1 MSTKAQSKLTSF
13 KMSPSQVSAALDKM
27 VHTGRSIFLWGPP
40 GVSKSAV
47 SQQFATKNKVAF
59 IDIRLSQMDPTD
71 LRGIPYPINE
81 NNVSGV
87 RWSAPL
93 ALPRDLDIS
102 TVLETKFAETQT
114 MKFSLVN
121 PKGSNGIHYVQE
133 PIFEIKSLTPN
144 TTAELIESGP
154 DYCTVA
160 LYATD
165 NDGVVSKNLS
175 AGAVRVNV
183 TGKAKAVVG
192 LEEFNSA
199 PPSVQAAAYQLIL
212 DKRLGEYIVP
222 EGCYLM
228 AMGNRD
234 TDRGVTFKMG
244 SAISNRFVH
253 IEMEHSFIDWQNW
266 AVANYVHPHV
276 VGFLSAFTE
285 KLFQFDPA
293 SASRG
298 FPTPRSWEF
307 VSDILNSNEFK
318 GKDDFGILQGL
329 VTGAIGDAVGMEFIA
344 FREIAVDLPDADLIL
359 SGKIKKLD
367 VKNDQKTSE
376 TQIMYALTTTMLYRL
391 ADKAKLLKRENPDK
405 NRVSQMGDKG
415 KEFFNA
421 GDNFIEFMLNNFRAE
436 ITLMGVR
443 SSIKIHKLPF
453 ELEAMKHF
461 RTVAEKYSSIVL
473 GA

>member
-1 MSTKAQSKLTSF
+1 MSVKASSKISSF
-13 KMSPSQVSAALDKM
+13 KMTPSQVSAALEKM
-27 VHTGRSIFLWGPP
+27 VHTGRSVFLWGPP

-47 SQQFATKNKVAF
+47 SQQFATKNNVAF
-59 IDIRLSQMDPTD
+59 VDIRLSQMDPTD
-71 LRGIPYPINE
+71 LRGIPFPIKE
-81 NNVSGV
+81 NNVTGV

-93 ALPRDLDIS
+93 ALPRDLDLS
-102 TVLETKFAETQT
+102 NVLETAYAETLT
-114 MKFSLVN
+114 MKFGLVN
-121 PKGSNGIHYVQE
+121 PKGSNDIHYVQE
-133 PIFEIKSLTPN
+133 PIFELKSLTPH
-144 TTAELIESGP
+144 TVAKIITSGP
-154 DYCTVA
+154 DFVEVGIYSA
-160 LYATD
+160 I
-165 NDGVVSKNLS
+165 DGVASETLV
-175 AGAVRVNV
+175 AGAVRINV
-183 TGKAKAVVG
+183 TGKAKAIVG

-212 DKRLGEYIVP
+212 DRRLGEYIVP

-253 IEMEHSFIDWQNW
+253 IEMEHSFLDWQNW

-276 VGFLSAFTE
+276 VGYISAFNE

-298 FPTPRSWEF
+298 FPTPRSWQF

-318 GKDDFGILQGL
+318 GKDDFSILHGL
-329 VTGAIGDAVGMEFIA
+329 VTGSIGDGTGSEFIA

-359 SGKIKKLD
+359 SGKIKKLEID
-367 VKNDQKTSE
+367 KDQKNAE
-376 TQIMYALTTTMLYRL
+376 TQIMFALATTMLYRL
-391 ADKAKLLKRENPDK
+391 ADKAKILRRDNPDK
-405 NRVSQMGDKG
+405 TRVSQMGEKG
-415 KEFFNA
+415 KEFFQA

-443 SSIKIHKLPF
+443 ASIKIHKLPF
-453 ELEAMKHF
+453 ELDAMKNF
-461 RTVAEKYSSIVL
+461 RTVAEKYSAIVL